1 MKKAKS
7 HFESYSKWLETESR
21 LKKDKGI
28 DRLNQRLIKKEVQR
42 WRDVLERLLSITL
55 FLAEHN
61 LAFRGSSD
69 KLFTPNN
76 GNFLGLVQLLGKFDE
91 TMREH
96 LRKFVNKELP
106 DHYCGKNIQ
115 NEFINLLGEKVLENI
130 FMRLKKAKYYSV
142 ILDCTPDISHSEK
155 MSFTLR
161 FVDEFEGQIYIREH
175 FIGYENVGES
185 SGEALFDLLKNTLSK
200 HNVDML
206 DMRGQGYDNG
216 ANMRGKYRGVQARVL
231 SENPRAIFVP

>member
-1 MKKAKS
+1 M
-7 HFESYSKWLETESR
+7 
-21 LKKDKGI
+21 
-28 DRLNQRLIKKEVQR
+28 
-42 WRDVLERLLSITL
+42 
-55 FLAEHN
+55 
-61 LAFRGSSD
+61 
-69 KLFTPNN
+69 
-76 GNFLGLVQLLGKFDE
+76 VQLLGKFDE

-96 LRKFVNKELP
+96 LWKFANKELP

-130 FMRLKKAKYYSV
+130 FLRLKKAKYYSV

-155 MSFTLR
+155 MSFTVR

-175 FIGYENVGES
+175 FIGYENVNES

-206 DMRGQGYDNG
+206 DMRGQGYDNAQCISISIRAG
-216 ANMRGKYRGVQARVL
+216 DLSLVMKNPANHEL
-231 SENPRAIFVP
+231 PRQLHFHFRE